1 MNTQQVNFSSLYFG
15 TPVAIISSQNAD
27 GTTNLSPVSSWWIL
41 GKSIVFGL
49 GKSGKCYENLQQN
62 ADIVLN
68 IPDASLWEYVEA
80 MADTTGKEH
89 VPDIKRKMGYRSEKN
104 KFLCSDLTEVNSL
117 DVGPGRIKECPVQIE
132 ARVVRGMPL
141 GEYTEEM
148 ISMEARIIR
157 THISEKLLSF
167 NDGKTIFNVEEW
179 KPLYYIFRHYFS
191 SGEHLGKNFRSNK

>member
-15 TPVAIISSQNAD
+15 TPVAIVSSQNAD
-27 GTTNLSPVSSWWIL
+27 GTTNLSPISSWWIL
-41 GKSIVFGL
+41 GKSIIFGL

-68 IPDASLWEYVEA
+68 IPDARLWEHVEA
-80 MADTTGKEH
+80 MADITGKEH
-89 VPDIKRKMGYRSEKN
+89 VPDIKQKMGYRSEKN
-104 KFLCSDLTEVNSL
+104 KFLYSDLTEVNSL

-132 ARVVRGMPL
+132 ARVVRGMSL

-148 ISMEARIIR
+148 VSMEARIIR
-157 THISEKLLSF
+157 THVSEKLLYC
-167 NDGKTIFNVEEW
+167 NDGKITFNVGEW

-191 SGEHLGKNFRSNK
+191 SGEHLGKNFRCNE

>member
-68 IPDASLWEYVEA
+68 IPDARLWEYVEA

-104 KFLCSDLTEVNSL
+104 KFLCSALTEVNSL
-117 DVGPGRIKECPVQIE
+117 DVGPGRIK
-132 ARVVRGMPL
+132 
-141 GEYTEEM
+141 
-148 ISMEARIIR
+148 
-157 THISEKLLSF
+157 
-167 NDGKTIFNVEEW
+167 
-179 KPLYYIFRHYFS
+179 
-191 SGEHLGKNFRSNK
+191 

>member
-15 TPVAIISSQNAD
+15 TPVAIVSSQNAD
-27 GTTNLSPVSSWWIL
+27 GTTNLSPISSWWIL
-41 GKSIVFGL
+41 GKSIIFGL

-68 IPDASLWEYVEA
+68 IPDARLWEHVEA
-80 MADTTGKEH
+80 MADITGKEH
-89 VPDIKRKMGYRSEKN
+89 VPDIKQKIGYRSEKN

-132 ARVVRGMPL
+132 ARVVRCMSL

-148 ISMEARIIR
+148 VSMEARIIR
-157 THISEKLLSF
+157 THVSEKLLYC
-167 NDGKTIFNVEEW
+167 NDGKITFNVEEW
-179 KPLYYIFRHYFS
+179 KPLHYIFRHYFS
-191 SGEHLGKNFRSNK
+191 SGEHLGKNFRCHE